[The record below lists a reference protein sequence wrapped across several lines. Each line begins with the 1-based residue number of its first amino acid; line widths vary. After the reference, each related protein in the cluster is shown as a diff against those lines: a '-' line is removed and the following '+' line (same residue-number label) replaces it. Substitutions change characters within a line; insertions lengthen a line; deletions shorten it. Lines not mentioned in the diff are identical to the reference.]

1 MHKLMIVVLL
11 MVSVKVNALDTVT
24 VQAVDSITFQC
35 YLSGDWDKLI
45 ETGKQAIEQKID
57 FKLLR
62 QRMGYA
68 YFMKADYFASQK
80 QYEKALVFDEYD
92 PDTREYL
99 YYCGLNTGNIAYA
112 RFHARKLSPEA
123 KKRIGIRA
131 FNPAASIDLEYN
143 YKSNNGDDRS
153 NPAYFRAGLYSQAG
167 YRLSLYQSVSN
178 YKQTVNSILIKQPD
192 YFALL
197 NWTINS
203 HTSLLMAYHYLNTSL
218 DGYKYSGNLVYAS
231 ISRSLHWYTLG
242 LNGSFFRY
250 DLGDFTQ
257 IGLHAG
263 VVLPLKSNVYF
274 NTYLNGLIEKE
285 TSRLLFAQYAG
296 ARIYK
301 SLWAEANVTLGNM
314 QNYNDHNALYIYNSI
329 DPTLFRTG
337 LSLYWYMCKNI
348 TLYGNYLYDT
358 KQVEQTTNQYIQQ
371 SFLVGMIWKP

>member
-1 MHKLMIVVLL
+1 MHKLIIVVLL
-11 MVSVKVNALDTVT
+11 LVSVKVNALDTIT
-24 VQAVDSITFQC
+24 IHSVDSITYQC
-35 YLSGDWDKLI
+35 YLTGDWDKLI
-45 ETGKQAIEQKID
+45 EIGDLAIAQNID

-68 YFMKADYFASQK
+68 YFVKADYFASQK
-80 QYEKALVFDEYD
+80 QYEKALAFDEDD
-92 PDTREYL
+92 PATREYL

-112 RFHARKLSPEA
+112 RFQARKLSAET
-123 KKRIGIRA
+123 KKRLGIHA
-131 FNPAASIDLEYN
+131 INPAASIDLEYN
-143 YKSNNGDDRS
+143 YKSNNGENRS
-153 NPAYFRAGLYSQAG
+153 NPAYFRAGLYTQTG

-192 YFALL
+192 YFALI
-197 NWTINS
+197 NWSVNS
-203 HTSLLMAYHYLNTSL
+203 HTSLSVAYHYLNTGL
-218 DGYKYSGNLVYAS
+218 DGYKYPGNLVYAS
-231 ISRSLHWYTLG
+231 ISRSLYRFTLG

-263 VVLPLKSNVYF
+263 VVLPVKSSVYF
-274 NTYLNGLIEKE
+274 NTYLNGLIEKQ
-285 TSRLLFAQYAG
+285 SSKFIFAQYAG
-296 ARIYK
+296 VRIYK

-337 LSLYWYMCKNI
+337 LSLYWYVNKSI

-358 KQVEQTTNQYIQQ
+358 KQVEQTTNQYIQH
-371 SFLVGMIWKP
+371 SLLGGIIWKL